1 VTVAAAPAV
10 PAGSQRGKG
19 LLLGTGGLLLLA
31 LESPGIRLAG
41 TGPWESNLGFGL
53 FSALSMACWVRWK
66 TGKPLWVVA
75 HAGGT
80 RTYFCALL
88 QAVCTSLFIAALHF
102 TSVANT
108 VVIFTTTP
116 AFAAVLAHWALG
128 ERTSLRT
135 WLGIAGAIGGI
146 GIVFAGSFGHGGVL
160 GDLCAFGAVAAYAG
174 NLTLMRRYPELNR
187 EAIIGLSGLLIAL
200 VSLGFVRSFAFDAQ
214 AVLILAGLGL
224 VIGPCGRVFIAAA
237 TRYLPVAQVS
247 LLSPVETLAATAMA
261 WWWLG
266 EAPLPS
272 ALLGGAVVLL
282 ALIFGLSE

>member
-1 VTVAAAPAV
+1 MTALVAAELPASSRR
-10 PAGSQRGKG
+10 ARG

-41 TGPWESNLGFGL
+41 SGAWESNFGFGL
-53 FSALSMACWVRWK
+53 FSALSMAAWVRWK
-66 TGKPLWVVA
+66 TGKPLWAVA
-75 HAGGT
+75 RAGGG
-80 RTYFCALL
+80 RLWLCALL

-135 WLGIAGAIGGI
+135 WLGILGALGGI
-146 GIVFAGSFGHGGVL
+146 AIVFAGSFGRGGLL
-160 GDLCAFGAVAAYAG
+160 GDVFAFGAVAAYAG
-174 NLTLMRRYPELNR
+174 NLTLMRRFPSLSR

-200 VSLGFVRSFAFDAQ
+200 TSVGFVRGFAFELR
-214 AVLILAGLGL
+214 AVLILSVLGL
-224 VIGPCGRVFIAAA
+224 VTGPFGRVFVAAA
-237 TRYLPVAQVS
+237 TRHLPVAQVS
-247 LLSPVETLAATAMA
+247 LLSPVETLAATGMA

-282 ALIFGLSE
+282 ALILGLSE

>member
-1 VTVAAAPAV
+1 MTVLVAPAAAPHA
-10 PAGSQRGKG
+10 QRARG
-19 LLLGTGGLLLLA
+19 LVLGTGGLLLLA

-41 TGPWESNLGFGL
+41 TGAWESNLGFGL
-53 FSALSMACWVRWK
+53 FSALSMAAWVRWK
-66 TGKPLWVVA
+66 TGKPLWAVA
-75 HAGGT
+75 RAAG
-80 RTYFCALL
+80 RQLPLCALL
-88 QAVCTSLFIAALHF
+88 QAVCTSLFIVALHF

-116 AFAAVLAHWALG
+116 AFAAVMARWALG

-146 GIVFAGSFGHGGVL
+146 AIVFAGSFGSGGLV
-160 GDLCAFGAVAAYAG
+160 GDLCAFGAVAAYAA
-174 NLTLMRRYPELNR
+174 NLTLMRRFPELSR

-200 VSLGFVRSFAFDAQ
+200 TSVWFVRPMEFDLR
-214 AVLILAGLGL
+214 AVAILGVLGL
-224 VIGPCGRVFIAAA
+224 LTGPFGRVFVAAA
-237 TRYLPVAQVS
+237 TRYLPVAHVS

-272 ALLGGAVVLL
+272 ALLGGAVVLV

>member
-1 VTVAAAPAV
+1 MTVAATPGVQLPA
-10 PAGSQRGKG
+10 QRARG

-41 TGPWESNLGFGL
+41 TGAWESNLGFGL
-53 FSALSMACWVRWK
+53 FSALSMASWVRWK
-66 TGKPLWVVA
+66 TGRPLWQVA
-75 HAGGT
+75 RADG
-80 RTYFCALL
+80 RRSYFCALL
-88 QAVCTSLFIAALHF
+88 QAVCTSLFIVALHF

-128 ERTSLRT
+128 EKTSLRT

-146 GIVFAGSFGHGGVL
+146 GIVFAGSFGSGGLL
-160 GDLCAFGAVAAYAG
+160 GDLCAFGAVAAYAA
-174 NLTLMRRYPELNR
+174 NLTLMRRFPELNR
-187 EAIIGLSGLLIAL
+187 EAIIGLSGALIAL
-200 VSLGFVRSFAFDAQ
+200 TSVWFARAVELDLR
-214 AVLILAGLGL
+214 AVLILGALGL
-224 VIGPCGRVFIAAA
+224 FTGPFGRVFVAAA

-247 LLSPVETLAATAMA
+247 LLSPVETLAATGMA

-272 ALLGGAVVLL
+272 ALIGGAVVLL